1 MIVVIGPARPDRRG
15 CLAVAYSPTGGFCW
29 PEHSASPS
37 SGASVT
43 SPSCRVSSAPPA
55 SPWDWLR
62 LVGFGLALF
71 VADECRK
78 GNSPPPAGTASRQ
91 LGPSP

>member
-1 MIVVIGPARPDRRG
+1 MIVVIGLLALIAAAV
-15 CLAVAYSPTGGFCW
+15 LAVACSPTGGPCW

-43 SPSCRVSSAPPA
+43 SPSRRVSSAPPA

-71 VADECRK
+71 LADECRK
-78 GNSPPPAGTASRQ
+78 AMARHQRAQPPVN
-91 LGPSP
+91 